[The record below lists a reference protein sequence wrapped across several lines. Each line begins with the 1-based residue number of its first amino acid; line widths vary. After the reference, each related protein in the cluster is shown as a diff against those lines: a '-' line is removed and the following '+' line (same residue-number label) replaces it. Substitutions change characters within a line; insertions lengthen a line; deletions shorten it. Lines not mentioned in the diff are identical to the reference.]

1 MADLLFPAEWFTP
14 TPEAHRA
21 AAALA
26 EGFCAFPHCGYP
38 FDAGMFCPVCEVT
51 WSLSPSGFSGQA
63 SLPDGSYRTLTV
75 YPFAAWQQP
84 VIDLGAWGG

>member
-1 MADLLFPAEWFTP
+1 MAERPFPQEWFTP

-26 EGFCAFPHCGYP
+26 EGFCPYLHCGYP
-38 FDAGMFCPVCEVT
+38 FDEGFFCPVCEVT
-51 WSLSPSGFSGQA
+51 WELTRDGFSGRFSRPA
-63 SLPDGSYRTLTV
+63 GGSTTIAV

-84 VIDLGAWGG
+84 VIDLGGI